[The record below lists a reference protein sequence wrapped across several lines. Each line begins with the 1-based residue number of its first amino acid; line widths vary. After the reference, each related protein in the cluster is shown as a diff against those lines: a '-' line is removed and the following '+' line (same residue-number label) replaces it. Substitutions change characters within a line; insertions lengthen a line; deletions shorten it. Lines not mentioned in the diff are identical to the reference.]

1 MSSSYQFDAHI
12 MTHHSRICDV
22 CLELVHQRLSICPRL
37 DHIYMAYWCTG
48 QTNDELIQ
56 NLVKHKLIM
65 KDRVSAVSAH
75 LWHHTV

>member
-12 MTHHSRICDV
+12 IITAVSV
-22 CLELVHQRLSICPRL
+22 TCLELVHQRLSICPRL